1 MTSTGTAADLLR
13 ERWRDRS
20 ARTTWARPEDWY
32 VPAVEAL
39 AEALSEE
46 VVEARGVE
54 AAADRLGRQRA
65 DEGVGL
71 GEALDDLTSLYLAA
85 GVLQP
90 PLRVVRA
97 MAEGWADAGVAPV
110 RSAGCEDALTGLATP
125 AYLRTRLRETYATAA
140 RMGVPAGE
148 LACLV
153 VLDGTVSPVD
163 PWQRMARGV
172 VLAAALQ
179 EVFDSG
185 QPLAALSGGRVV
197 ALVPRDD
204 SLGQSVRRLR
214 DAVEARVLRAG
225 LTAAVR
231 RPPRVWV
238 EGLPV
243 DHTSAVA
250 LLIELER

>member
-1 MTSTGTAADLLR
+1 MTSTGTAADVLR

-20 ARTTWARPEDWY
+20 ARSTWARPEDWY

-39 AEALSEE
+39 AEALAEE
-46 VVEARGVE
+46 VVESRGVE

-97 MAEGWADAGVAPV
+97 LAEGWADAGVAPV
-110 RSAGCEDALTGLATP
+110 RTAGCEDALTGLATP
-125 AYLRTRLRETYATAA
+125 AYLRTRLRETYAAA
-140 RMGVPAGE
+140 ERDGVPASE
-148 LACLV
+148 IACLV
-153 VLDGTVSPVD
+153 VLDGTLSPVD
-163 PWQRMARGV
+163 PLQRMARGM
-172 VLAAALQ
+172 VLAAALS
-179 EVFDSG
+179 ETFHSG
-185 QPLAALSGGRVV
+185 EPLAALSSGRVV
-197 ALVPRDD
+197 ALVPRDA
-204 SLGQSVRRLR
+204 SLGLAVRQLR
-214 DAVEARVLRAG
+214 DAVEARVARAG
-225 LTAAVR
+225 LAAAVR

-238 EGLPV
+238 EGLPA
-243 DHTSAVA
+243 DHTSAVS